1 MRFSTVLRERTEE
14 ENRVRDFT
22 AVISLLQRADTW
34 ILVSHEKPD
43 GDTLGSAAALAVVA
57 EALGKRWRWVGKD
70 PIPSSLAFLPFSAAY
85 EAMKSLPE
93 EALEEDGALCL
104 VVVDTST
111 PERALVPLATY
122 EGKAPLIVLDHHGD
136 NSGYGALSIV
146 DSSAAAVGEMI
157 LDLLEQAVEW
167 PFPLDAAEALYTA
180 IATDTGNF
188 SYANTTERTFLA
200 AAKLVARGVLPSK
213 ISERVHSSNTEE
225 GLRLWGLALS
235 RLVSFANGQVACTFL
250 RDEDFIAS
258 GCERSNLEG
267 LVNELFRIRNV
278 TFAVLLS
285 EQDGQ
290 THASLRSRGA
300 VSAQPIARSWG
311 GGGHPQAA
319 AFRVPVP
326 LEEVLEKLG
335 SQLEALYEAG
345 NSRFE

>member
-1 MRFSTVLRERTEE
+1 
-14 ENRVRDFT
+14 VRDFT
-22 AVISLLQRADTW
+22 AVISVLQKADAW
-34 ILVSHEKPD
+34 LLVSHEKPD

-70 PIPSSLAFLPFSAAY
+70 PIPSSLAFLPFSTAY
-85 EAMKSLPE
+85 EVMTSLPE
-93 EALEEDGALCL
+93 EALEDNESLCL
-104 VVVDTST
+104 VVVDAST
-111 PERALVPLATY
+111 PERALGSLAAY

-146 DSSAAAVGEMI
+146 DSSAAAVGEMV
-157 LDLLEQAVEW
+157 LDLLEQATEW
-167 PFPLDAAEALYTA
+167 PFPLEAAEALYTA
-180 IATDTGNF
+180 IVTDTGNF
-188 SYANTTERTFLA
+188 SYANTTERTFWA

-213 ISERVHSSNTEE
+213 ISERVHSSNTKE

-235 RLVSFANGQVACTFL
+235 RVVSFANGQVACTFL

-278 TFAVLLS
+278 TFAVFLS
-285 EQDGQ
+285 EQGGQ

-326 LEEVLEKLG
+326 LEEVLEKLC
-335 SQLEALYEAG
+335 SQLEDAYATG
-345 NSRFE
+345 DSRFE